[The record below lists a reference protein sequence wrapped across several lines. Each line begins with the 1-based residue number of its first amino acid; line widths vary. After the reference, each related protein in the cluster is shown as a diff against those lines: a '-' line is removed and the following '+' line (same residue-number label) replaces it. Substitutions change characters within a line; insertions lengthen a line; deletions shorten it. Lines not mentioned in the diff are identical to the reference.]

1 MKTLRYRIGNE
12 VKPGI
17 LDSDENI
24 HDASSLVSDWDNENV
39 TIEKLNEIKS
49 MDISSLPKVEKFDS
63 IAPCVCKKSVGKII
77 CIGLNYADHAEESG
91 MKVPPE
97 PIIFFKATSAI
108 IGPNDDVII
117 PKNSQKSD
125 WEVELGIVI
134 GKEAKYIS
142 EKKVCPKKRNA
153 ANS

>member
-49 MDISSLPKVEKFDS
+49 MDISSLPKVENFDG

-77 CIGLNYADHAEESG
+77 CCLLY
-91 MKVPPE
+91 
-97 PIIFFKATSAI
+97 TS
-108 IGPNDDVII
+108 PSPRD
-117 PKNSQKSD
+117 
-125 WEVELGIVI
+125 
-134 GKEAKYIS
+134 
-142 EKKVCPKKRNA
+142 
-153 ANS
+153 